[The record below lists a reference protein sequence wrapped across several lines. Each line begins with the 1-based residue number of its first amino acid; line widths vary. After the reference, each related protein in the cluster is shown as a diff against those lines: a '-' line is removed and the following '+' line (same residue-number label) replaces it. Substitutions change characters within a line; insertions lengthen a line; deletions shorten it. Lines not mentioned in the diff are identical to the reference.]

1 VLLLLEVGNTNT
13 SVGVH
18 DGAKLIASWRLTSRR
33 EQTSDEYGLFIHTLL
48 RSRGI
53 EPGQITDVAISNV
66 VPPVQRT
73 LERMIEAYFGV
84 MPFSVQSGVN
94 APITLAVDNPSEVGA
109 DRVCNA
115 VAAKTIYGPPCIVVD
130 FGTATNFDCVNARG
144 EFIGGAIA
152 PGLATAAEA
161 LIARAARLYRVELVA
176 PATAVG
182 RNTATNI
189 QSGAV
194 LGYAGLVDGLIERM
208 RREIEGDV
216 KVIGTGGLAAQ
227 MREVA
232 RSIQIVNPD
241 LRLEGLR
248 LIWTHGRGITD

>member
-1 VLLLLEVGNTNT
+1 MLLLLEVGNTNT

-53 EPGQITDVAISNV
+53 EAGQITDVAISNV

-73 LERMIEAYFGV
+73 LERMVEAYFGV
-84 MPFSVQSGVN
+84 TAFSVQSGVN
-94 APITLAVDNPSEVGA
+94 VPLTLAVDNPPEVGA
-109 DRVCNA
+109 DRLCNA
-115 VAAKTIYGPPCIVVD
+115 VAAKAIYGPPCIVVD

-152 PGLATAAEA
+152 PGIATAPEA
-161 LIARAARLYRVELVA
+161 LIAGAGRLYRVELVA

-248 LIWTHGRGITD
+248 LIWEHGRGITD

>member
-1 VLLLLEVGNTNT
+1 MLLLLEVGNTNT

-18 DGAKLIASWRLTSRR
+18 DGARLIASWRLTSRR

-53 EPGQITDVAISNV
+53 EPKQITDVAISNV
-66 VPPVQRT
+66 VPPVQPI
-73 LERMIEAYFGV
+73 LERMTEGYFDV
-84 MPFSVQSGVN
+84 APFSVQSGVN
-94 APITLAVDNPSEVGA
+94 VPLTLAVDNPPEVGA

-115 VAAKTIYGPPCIVVD
+115 VAAKALYGPPCIVVD

-144 EFIGGAIA
+144 DFIGGAIA

-248 LIWTHGRGITD
+248 LIWEHGRRG

>member
-1 VLLLLEVGNTNT
+1 MLLLLEVGNTNT

-18 DGAKLIASWRLTSRR
+18 DGARLIASWRLTSRR

-53 EPGQITDVAISNV
+53 EPKQITDVAISNV
-66 VPPVQRT
+66 VPPVQRI
-73 LERMIEAYFGV
+73 LERMTEGYFDV
-84 MPFSVQSGVN
+84 APFSVQSGVN
-94 APITLAVDNPSEVGA
+94 VPITLAVDNPSEVGA

-115 VAAKTIYGPPCIVVD
+115 VAAKALYGPPCIVVD

-144 EFIGGAIA
+144 DFIGGAIA

-208 RREIEGDV
+208 RREIEGEV

-248 LIWTHGRGITD
+248 LIWKHGRRG

>member
-1 VLLLLEVGNTNT
+1 MLLLLEVGNTNT

-84 MPFSVQSGVN
+84 TPFSVQSGVN
-94 APITLAVDNPSEVGA
+94 VPITLAVDNPSEVGA

-152 PGLATAAEA
+152 PGIATAAEA

-216 KVIGTGGLAAQ
+216 KVIGTGGLAPQ

-248 LIWTHGRGITD
+248 LIWKHGRAG